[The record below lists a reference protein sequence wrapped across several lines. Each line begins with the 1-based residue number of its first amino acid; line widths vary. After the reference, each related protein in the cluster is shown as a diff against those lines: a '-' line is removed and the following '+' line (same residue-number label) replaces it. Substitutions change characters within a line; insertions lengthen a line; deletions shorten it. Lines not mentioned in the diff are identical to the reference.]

1 MRWRTGAAMAL
12 LGAARLAVAVVPFRL
27 WRGSLGLATD
37 RLPGP
42 DEQTEAVRL
51 ARHVERAAMRLPF
64 ATRCLPRAMALSW
77 LLRRADVAHA
87 VIFAVRPAP
96 LRAAWRSRVTYVQQD
111 PLFFAG
117 TIRENLRFADP
128 AADEARMMTTLKRAA
143 AGFVTALPDR
153 LETRIG
159 EGGHEFSGGEKQRLA
174 LARALL
180 REPDL
185 LILDEPTSALDPAN
199 EAAIIAAIDA
209 LRGSLT
215 IVILGHRD
223 AFARIADQEAVLEQ
237 GRLLP
242 LRIKARDIAPRHALP

>member
-1 MRWRTGAAMAL
+1 MQACLPAAERWRMRWRTGAAMAL

-96 LRAAWRSRVTYVQQD
+96 LRAD
-111 PLFFAG
+111 G
-117 TIRENLRFADP
+117 
-128 AADEARMMTTLKRAA
+128 
-143 AGFVTALPDR
+143 
-153 LETRIG
+153 
-159 EGGHEFSGGEKQRLA
+159 
-174 LARALL
+174 
-180 REPDL
+180 
-185 LILDEPTSALDPAN
+185 
-199 EAAIIAAIDA
+199 DA
-209 LRGSLT
+209 LHAWVEVAGSC
-215 IVILGHRD
+215 ILGDLPGPWHVTLRLGD
-223 AFARIADQEAVLEQ
+223 AARN
-237 GRLLP
+237 
-242 LRIKARDIAPRHALP
+242 